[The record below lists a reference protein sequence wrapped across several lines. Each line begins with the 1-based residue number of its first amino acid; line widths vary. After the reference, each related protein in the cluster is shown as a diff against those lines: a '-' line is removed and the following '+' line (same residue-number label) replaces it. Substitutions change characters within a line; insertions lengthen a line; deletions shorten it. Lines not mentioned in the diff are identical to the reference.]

1 MGLKIKITKN
11 LYYSGK
17 FQIFY
22 QKAAVMD
29 TLVLK
34 PCPLRLY
41 APLRIHPSG
50 SGLLLVK
57 FWNCQSHITCE
68 ISNFQ
73 TRPNRNITQFQIFF
87 IINIKSST
95 WHTIIAGMPHTK
107 YQCFV
112 LCLQSLIPRNVP
124 ALPPI
129 RANVNR
135 VFSEILHSFL
145 FAFFLSNHIA

>member
-73 TRPNRNITQFQIFF
+73 IHVNLPF
-87 IINIKSST
+87 IGNFLNQMTLHPSGS
-95 WHTIIAGMPHTK
+95 GMPGVK
-107 YQCFV
+107 FWNC
-112 LCLQSLIPRNVP
+112 QSQ
-124 ALPPI
+124 
-129 RANVNR
+129 
-135 VFSEILHSFL
+135 
-145 FAFFLSNHIA
+145 

>member
-11 LYYSGK
+11 LYCSGK

-50 SGLLLVK
+50 SGLPGVK

-73 TRPNRNITQFQIFF
+73 IHVNLPF
-87 IINIKSST
+87 IGNFLNQMTLHPSGSGLPGVKF
-95 WHTIIAGMPHTK
+95 WN
-107 YQCFV
+107 C
-112 LCLQSLIPRNVP
+112 QSQ
-124 ALPPI
+124 
-129 RANVNR
+129 
-135 VFSEILHSFL
+135 
-145 FAFFLSNHIA
+145 

>member
-1 MGLKIKITKN
+1 MPAARV
-11 LYYSGK
+11 
-17 FQIFY
+17 FQMFY
-22 QKAAVMD
+22 HKAAFIHYCASHPSAMWA
-29 TLVLK
+29 K
-34 PCPLRLY
+34 PCCK
-41 APLRIHPSG
+41 HG
-50 SGLLLVK
+50 FWLVK

-145 FAFFLSNHIA
+145 FAFFLSSHIAF